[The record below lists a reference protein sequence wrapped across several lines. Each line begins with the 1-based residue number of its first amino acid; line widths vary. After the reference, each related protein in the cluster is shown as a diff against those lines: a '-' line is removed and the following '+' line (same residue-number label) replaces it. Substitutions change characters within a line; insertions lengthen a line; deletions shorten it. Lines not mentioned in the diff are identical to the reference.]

1 MAGHETIS
9 RPKDFINI
17 VGKRFTEDYSK
28 DEFNLIGASMIGDGS
43 PIKAAWSIA
52 AGYTYLGQFIDHDI
66 THTNGGVNRNTAQLD
81 LDSLYPSEGEA
92 GKTIKND
99 KFLLGD
105 HRKSNMK
112 RDGDLCRDVNFH
124 AMIPDHRNDENII
137 IASIHLTF
145 QKFHNIL
152 VNQGNSFNQAKVI
165 VMDHYHAIVAYD
177 FVRKLTDLNQDQIS
191 NIIDRQ
197 EKRFIY
203 TEDMVRMNGGPFIPT
218 EFSGA
223 CYRFGH
229 TMLSSSYNFN
239 DNFPEEYFDPRLFFV
254 FPDGRP
260 NFTIDGRPNFTIDG
274 RPNFTIDGSPI
285 PTSDVRSHR
294 ITPIWTLSGHDHIN
308 KLQSLERFFEKGK
321 KKRNSAEIIDTNL
334 PDVMANLQVSDA
346 ANNDEVLKDIDKG
359 NIASRNLQ
367 RGQSLGLVSGQ
378 EFAQFVKDRS
388 RGTVNPLPD
397 EKIQEVIENLASRSE
412 EKISDALKKKL
423 ISNTP
428 LWLYT
433 LAEAEAAEVGT
444 GARLGPIASRCVAEV
459 ILGLL
464 MDDTMNVDSIRNT
477 SQSRKNAPYN
487 LNEPNEPNKWKSSII
502 QNKEARDI
510 EMLDIIKFVNKNHN
524 KVI

>member
-1 MAGHETIS
+1 MTEHENKLES
-9 RPKDFINI
+9 KDFINI
-17 VGKRFTEDYSK
+17 AGKGFTEDYSVA
-28 DEFNLIGASMIGDGS
+28 DFNAIGASMIGDGS
-43 PIKAAWSIA
+43 SIDRADWSIA

-66 THTNGGVNRNTAQLD
+66 THTNGEENRNTAQLD
-81 LDSLYPSEGEA
+81 LDSLYPKNENDT
-92 GKTIKND
+92 TIKD
-99 KFLLGD
+99 GKFLLGD
-105 HRKSNMK
+105 HGGSNIG
-112 RDGDLCRDVNFH
+112 GDLRRDINFH

-229 TMLSSSYNFN
+229 TMVRSNYDFN
-239 DNFPEEYFDPRLFFV
+239 DNFSKGTLSKPPLFFG
-254 FPDGRP
+254 FPGGRP
-260 NFTIDGRPNFTIDG
+260 DFNLVGSDGKPF
-274 RPNFTIDGSPI
+274 
-285 PTSDVRSHR
+285 PTSDARSHK
-294 ITPIWTLSGHDHIN
+294 ITSVWVLSGTATLFEGGK

-321 KKRNSAEIIDTNL
+321 NKRNSAGVIDTNL
-334 PDVMANLQVSDA
+334 SDVMGNLQVSKTAKKDT
-346 ANNDEVLKDIDKG
+346 VLTDIDKF

-378 EFAQFVKDRS
+378 EFAQFVKEKS
-388 RGTVNPLPD
+388 KGKVNPLSD

-524 KVI
+524 KVL